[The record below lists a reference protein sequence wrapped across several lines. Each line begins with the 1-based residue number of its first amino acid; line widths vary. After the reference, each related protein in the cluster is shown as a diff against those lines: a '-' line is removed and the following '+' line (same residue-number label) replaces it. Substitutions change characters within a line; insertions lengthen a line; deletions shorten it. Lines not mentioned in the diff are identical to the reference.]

1 MEYVSRAGVKLEHA
15 LQVFKI
21 DPKGKTCLDSGA
33 ATGGF
38 TDCLLQHG
46 AAKVYAVETGYGTLA
61 WKLRNNPQVVVL
73 ERTNILYE
81 VPIGEKVDLITL
93 DTSWTRLKLSVPAA
107 AKYLDSKGT
116 ILALLKPQYEVNKK
130 DLVKGI
136 VKEEVLHET
145 VESVRQELQNQG
157 FVVSEAIDSPIKG
170 DGGNREFW
178 LMIQPKV
185 AENSI

>member
-1 MEYVSRAGVKLEHA
+1 MEYVSRAGVKLERA
-15 LQVFKI
+15 LQVFGI
-21 DPKGKTCLDSGA
+21 DPKDKVCLDSGA

-61 WKLRNNPQVVVL
+61 WKLRNNAQVVVL

-81 VPIGEKVDLITL
+81 VPISEKIDLITL

-136 VKEEVLHET
+136 VKEEVLLDT
-145 VESVRQELQNQG
+145 VESVRQQLEDLG
-157 FVVSEAIDSPIKG
+157 FVVSKAADSPIKG

-178 LMIQPKV
+178 LMIQPKGL
-185 AENSI
+185 ENSI